1 VDYGFH
7 DLESEM
13 NPLKAILSFTRS
25 SGSRSCGTAALPCP
39 LLAAVRYS
47 ADRHQ
52 VEYDK
57 APISETSAP
66 DAKRSNRMDFT
77 IGLNIS
83 EDGKILIHIRIPE
96 DEGFT
101 INEAERFRDLLD
113 KQITVARSM
122 SDGAENTRRFRQ
134 EPG

>member
-1 VDYGFH
+1 MADAWLAAAALMFG
-7 DLESEM
+7 
-13 NPLKAILSFTRS
+13 ARW
-25 SGSRSCGTAALPCP
+25 SCGDRLRWSRTATVCHLPT
-39 LLAAVRYS
+39 LAAVRYP

-57 APISETSAP
+57 PPISETSAP

-77 IGLNIS
+77 IGLNIG

-122 SDGAENTRRFRQ
+122 SDGEENTRRFRN
-134 EPG
+134 